1 MLPTDPRS
9 PGDPALWALVSEEP
23 PPASPDG
30 RGTTRRVKS
39 AEGGGG
45 EDGSRESGPH
55 SPVSCLLTIQCFYQG
70 LGARWRQTG
79 PPRVM

>member
-1 MLPTDPRS
+1 MLPTDLRS
-9 PGDPALWALVSEEP
+9 PGDPALWALVSEDP

-30 RGTTRRVKS
+30 WTRRVKS
-39 AEGGGG
+39 AEGGAA
-45 EDGSRESGPH
+45 EAVSREGGPH